1 MWMPP
6 QERRNLRREQVEN
19 CLSSPMTIEEWCRLN
34 RVSESTMYRW
44 MAIFRDEEPELFGKA
59 NASQWIELSR
69 GAIAAQT
76 ALAIAPGA
84 EGVPV
89 AAPVGEA
96 VEEKSPS
103 APIIVRVNG
112 AEVAV
117 PAGSDDA
124 HITSV
129 LKAVARL

>member
-6 QERRNLRREQVEN
+6 QERRNFRRKQVEN
-19 CLSSPMTIEEWCRLN
+19 CLSSSMTIEEWCRLN
-34 RVSESTMYRW
+34 HVSESTMYRW
-44 MAIFRDEEPELFGKA
+44 MAIFRDEEPGLFGKA

-76 ALAIAPGA
+76 ALAMRA
-84 EGVPV
+84 ESAGVPDV
-89 AAPVGEA
+89 APVAGA
-96 VEEKSPS
+96 VEANAPP

-124 HITSV
+124 HIASV